1 MIVRLIDQLIRN
13 GEQDMNKDSPES
25 NEVKYL

>member
-1 MIVRLIDQLIRN
+1 MIVRLIDRLIRN